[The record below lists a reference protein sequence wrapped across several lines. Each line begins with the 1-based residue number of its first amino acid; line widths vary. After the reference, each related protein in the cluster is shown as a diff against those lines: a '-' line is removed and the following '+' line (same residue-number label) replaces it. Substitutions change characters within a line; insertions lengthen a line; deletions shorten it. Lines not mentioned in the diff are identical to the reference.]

1 LEGVKDIVERINFYL
16 RDSFIKNGFGDLSLF
31 GISET
36 VTREEQSFPVF
47 FKTNQ
52 GTWAG
57 FDDRKEVILYHKLN
71 SVQSSLNSANAYGDS
86 FGEMVNRYSM
96 NLVVYFKSQKVKPDE
111 MFAFI
116 QAVLPESPTIENSN
130 FTYIRT
136 SVLSAILNTM
146 QVFLSEYKGIAYSLK
161 PEQSLINISYI
172 IESRFKKGCF
182 NCC

>member
-1 LEGVKDIVERINFYL
+1 MEGLKDIVETINFNL
-16 RDSFIKNGFGDLSLF
+16 KDSFIKNGFGALSLF

-36 VTREEQSFPVF
+36 TSRLDVSFPVF
-47 FKTNQ
+47 FATNQ

-57 FDDRKEVILYHKLN
+57 FDDKKEVILYHKLN
-71 SVQSSLNSANAYGDS
+71 SVQTSQAQTGYGDS
-86 FGEMVNRYSM
+86 FGEMINRYQM

-116 QAVLPESPTIENSN
+116 QAVLPESPKKENSK

-146 QVFLSEYKGIAYSLK
+146 QVFNSEYKGIKYSLK
-161 PEQSLINISYI
+161 PEQSLINISYT

>member
-1 LEGVKDIVERINFYL
+1 LEGVKDIVETINYHL
-16 RDSFIKNGFGDLSLF
+16 RDSLIKNGFGDMSLF

-36 VTREEQSFPVF
+36 TTREEQSFPVF

-71 SVQSSLNSANAYGDS
+71 SVQTTQPQTGYGDN
-86 FGEMVNRYSM
+86 FGDVVNRYSM
-96 NLVVYFKSQKVKPDE
+96 NLVIYFKSDKVKSDE
-111 MFAFI
+111 MYAFI
-116 QAVLPESPTIENSN
+116 QAVLPESPKKENSN

-146 QVFLSEYKGIAYSLK
+146 QVFNGEYKGIAFTLK
-161 PEQSLINISYI
+161 PEQSLINLSYI

>member
-1 LEGVKDIVERINFYL
+1 MEGVKDIVERINFVL

-31 GISET
+31 GMSET
-36 VTREEQSFPVF
+36 TTREDQQFPVF

-71 SVQSSLNSANAYGDS
+71 SVQTTQSNTGYGDR
-86 FGEMVNRYSM
+86 FGEMINRYSM

-146 QVFLSEYKGIAYSLK
+146 QVFNGEYKGISFTLK
-161 PEQSLINISYI
+161 PEQSLINISYT

>member
-1 LEGVKDIVERINFYL
+1 LEGLKDIIAIINEDL
-16 RDSFIKNGFGDLSLF
+16 KNSFIKNGFGALSLF

-36 VTREEQSFPVF
+36 TSRLDVSFPVF
-47 FKTNQ
+47 FATNQ

-57 FDDRKEVILYHKLN
+57 FDDKKEVILYHKAISLQSFPNPNN
-71 SVQSSLNSANAYGDS
+71 SYGDS
-86 FGEMVNRYSM
+86 FGMINKYSM
-96 NLVVYFKSQKVKPDE
+96 NMVVYFKSNKVKLDE

-116 QAVLPESPTIENSN
+116 QANLPEVLQIQNSN
-130 FTYIRT
+130 FTYIRI

-146 QVFLSEYKGIAYSLK
+146 QVFNSEYKGITYSLK
-161 PEQSLINISYI
+161 PEQSLINISYT

>member
-1 LEGVKDIVERINFYL
+1 MEGAKDIVERINFYL
-16 RDSFIKNGFGDLSLF
+16 RDLFIKNGFGDLSLF
-31 GISET
+31 GLSET
-36 VTREEQSFPVF
+36 VTREDQQFPVF

-57 FDDRKEVILYHKLN
+57 FDDRKEIILYHKLN
-71 SVQSSLNSANAYGDS
+71 SVQTTQANTGYGDKN
-86 FGEMVNRYSM
+86 GDVVNRYSM

-146 QVFLSEYKGIAYSLK
+146 QVFNSEYKGIAYSLK
-161 PEQSLINISYI
+161 PEQSLINISYT

>member
-1 LEGVKDIVERINFYL
+1 LEGLKDIIEIINEDL
-16 RDSFIKNGFGDLSLF
+16 RNSFVKNGFGALSLF

-36 VTREEQSFPVF
+36 TSRLDVSFPVF
-47 FKTNQ
+47 FATNQ

-57 FDDRKEVILYHKLN
+57 FDDKKEVILYHKLN
-71 SVQSSLNSANAYGDS
+71 SVQTTQAQTGYGDS
-86 FGEMVNRYSM
+86 FGEMINRYSM

-116 QAVLPESPTIENSN
+116 QAVLPESPKQENSK

-146 QVFLSEYKGIAYSLK
+146 QVFNSEYKGITYSLK
-161 PEQSLINISYI
+161 PEQSLINISYT

>member
-1 LEGVKDIVERINFYL
+1 MEGVKDIVERINFYL
-16 RDSFIKNGFGDLSLF
+16 KDSFIKNGFGDLSLF
-31 GISET
+31 GLSET
-36 VTREEQSFPVF
+36 VTREDQSFPVF

-57 FDDRKEVILYHKLN
+57 FDDRKEIILYHKLN
-71 SVQSSLNSANAYGDS
+71 SVQTTQPQTGYGNN
-86 FGEMVNRYSM
+86 FGDVVNRYSM

-136 SVLSAILNTM
+136 SVLSAILNSM
-146 QVFLSEYKGIAYSLK
+146 QVFNGEYKGITYTLK

>member
-1 LEGVKDIVERINFYL
+1 MEGLKDIIEIINEDL
-16 RDSFIKNGFGDLSLF
+16 RNSFVKNGFGALSLF

-36 VTREEQSFPVF
+36 TSRLDVSFPVF
-47 FKTNQ
+47 FATNQ

-57 FDDRKEVILYHKLN
+57 FDDKKEVILYHKVN
-71 SVQSSLNSANAYGDS
+71 SVQTTQPQTGYGDN
-86 FGEMVNRYSM
+86 FGDVINKYSM
-96 NLVVYFKSQKVKPDE
+96 NLIIYFKSQKVKPDE
-111 MFAFI
+111 MFAFV
-116 QAVLPESPTIENSN
+116 QDNLTELPKKENSN

-136 SVLSAILNTM
+136 SVLSAILNTL
-146 QVFLSEYKGIAYSLK
+146 QVFNGEYKGITYSLK

>member
-1 LEGVKDIVERINFYL
+1 MEGLKDIIAIINEDL
-16 RDSFIKNGFGDLSLF
+16 RNSFVKNGFGALSLF

-36 VTREEQSFPVF
+36 TTREDQSFPVF

-57 FDDRKEVILYHKLN
+57 FDDRKEVILYHKLG
-71 SVQSSLNSANAYGDS
+71 SVQTSQSNTGYGRSL
-86 FGEMVNRYSM
+86 GEVINKYSM
-96 NLVVYFKSQKVKPDE
+96 NLVVYFKSNKVKSDE

-116 QAVLPESPTIENSN
+116 QAVLPESLQLENSN

-136 SVLSAILNTM
+136 SVISAILNTM
-146 QVFLSEYKGIAYSLK
+146 QVFNGEYKGITFTLK

>member
-1 LEGVKDIVERINFYL
+1 MEGVKDIVETINFHL
-16 RDSFIKNGFGDLSLF
+16 RDSFIKNGFGEMSLF

-36 VTREEQSFPVF
+36 TTAGEVSFPVF

-71 SVQSSLNSANAYGDS
+71 SVQTTQPQTGYGNNYGDT
-86 FGEMVNRYSM
+86 VNRYSM

-111 MFAFI
+111 MYAFI
-116 QAVLPESPTIENSN
+116 QAVLPEFPKKEDSN

-146 QVFLSEYKGIAYSLK
+146 QVFNGEYKGITFTLK

>member
-1 LEGVKDIVERINFYL
+1 LEGLKDIIEIINEDL
-16 RDSFIKNGFGDLSLF
+16 KNSFIKNGFGALSLF

-36 VTREEQSFPVF
+36 TVKGEQSFPVF
-47 FKTNQ
+47 FPNNQ
-52 GTWAG
+52 GAWAG
-57 FDDRKEVILYHKLN
+57 FDDRKEVILYHKVN
-71 SVQSSLNSANAYGDS
+71 SVQTTQAQTGYGDS
-86 FGEMVNRYSM
+86 FGEMINRYQI

-116 QAVLPESPTIENSN
+116 QAVLPESPKQENSK

-146 QVFLSEYKGIAYSLK
+146 QVFNSEYKGIKYSLK
-161 PEQSLINISYI
+161 PEQSLINISYT

>member
-31 GISET
+31 GLSET
-36 VTREEQSFPVF
+36 VTREDQQFPVF

-71 SVQSSLNSANAYGDS
+71 SVQTTQPQTGYGNN
-86 FGEMVNRYSM
+86 FGDVVNRYSM

-136 SVLSAILNTM
+136 SVLSAILNSM
-146 QVFLSEYKGIAYSLK
+146 QVFNGEYKGITYTLK

>member
-1 LEGVKDIVERINFYL
+1 MEGVKDIVERINFYL
-16 RDSFIKNGFGDLSLF
+16 KDSFIKNGFGDLSLF
-31 GISET
+31 GVSET
-36 VTREEQSFPVF
+36 VTREDQQFPVF

-71 SVQSSLNSANAYGDS
+71 SVQTTQPQTGYGNN
-86 FGEMVNRYSM
+86 FGDVINRYSM

-146 QVFLSEYKGIAYSLK
+146 QVFNGEYKVISYTLK

>member
-1 LEGVKDIVERINFYL
+1 MEGVKDIVETINFVL
-16 RDSFIKNGFGDLSLF
+16 KDSLIKNGFGDIKLF

-36 VTREEQSFPVF
+36 VMREEQSFPVF
-47 FKTNQ
+47 FKKND

-57 FDDRKEVILYHKLN
+57 FDDRKDLILYHKLN
-71 SVQSSLNSANAYGDS
+71 SVQTSQTKSGYGDS
-86 FGEMVNRYSM
+86 FGEMVNVYSM
-96 NLVVYFKSQKVKPDE
+96 NLIVYWKSDKVKADE

-116 QAVLPESPTIENSN
+116 QAVLPESPRKENSN

-136 SVLSAILNTM
+136 SVLSAILNSM
-146 QVFLSEYKGIAYSLK
+146 QVFNGEYKAIHYTLK

>member
-1 LEGVKDIVERINFYL
+1 MEGVKDIVERINFYL
-16 RDSFIKNGFGDLSLF
+16 KDSFIKNGFGDLSLF
-31 GISET
+31 GLSET
-36 VTREEQSFPVF
+36 VTREDQQFPVF

-57 FDDRKEVILYHKLN
+57 FDDKKEIILYHKLN
-71 SVQSSLNSANAYGDS
+71 SVQTTQPQTGYGNN
-86 FGEMVNRYSM
+86 FGDVVNRYSM

-136 SVLSAILNTM
+136 SVLSAILNSM
-146 QVFLSEYKGIAYSLK
+146 QVFNGEYKGITYTLK

>member
-1 LEGVKDIVERINFYL
+1 MEGLKDIIEQINFNL
-16 RDSFIKNGFGDLSLF
+16 RNSFIKNGFGDLSFF

-36 VTREEQSFPVF
+36 TTREDQQFPVF
-47 FKTNQ
+47 FATNQ
-52 GTWAG
+52 GTWSG
-57 FDDRKEVILYHKLN
+57 FDDRKEVIIYHKLN
-71 SVQSSLNSANAYGDS
+71 SVQTTQSPNGYGDKQ
-86 FGEMVNRYSM
+86 GEVINRYSM
-96 NLVVYFKSQKVKPDE
+96 QLITYFKSNKVKSDE

-116 QAVLPESPTIENSN
+116 QAILPETIQLENSN

-146 QVFLSEYKGIAYSLK
+146 QVFNGEYKGITYTLK
-161 PEQSLINISYI
+161 PEQSLINISYT

>member
-1 LEGVKDIVERINFYL
+1 MEGVKDIVERINFYL
-16 RDSFIKNGFGDLSLF
+16 KDSFIKNGFGDLSLF

-36 VTREEQSFPVF
+36 VTREDQQFPVF

-71 SVQSSLNSANAYGDS
+71 SVQTTQPQTGYGNN
-86 FGEMVNRYSM
+86 FGDVVNRYSM

-116 QAVLPESPTIENSN
+116 QAVLPESPQIENSN

-136 SVLSAILNTM
+136 SVLSAILNSM
-146 QVFLSEYKGIAYSLK
+146 QVFNGEYKGITYTLK